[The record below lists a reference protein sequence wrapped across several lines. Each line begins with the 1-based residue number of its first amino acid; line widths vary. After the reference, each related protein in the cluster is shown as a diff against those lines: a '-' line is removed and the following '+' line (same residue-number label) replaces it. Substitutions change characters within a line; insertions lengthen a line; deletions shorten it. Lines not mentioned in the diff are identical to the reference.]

1 MGTEIVRC
9 IICKRKLRALK
20 SVERKMG
27 YCCYRRLKN
36 GYCGLQLNQFDSVEQ
51 IKEVAS
57 VINDL

>member
-1 MGTEIVRC
+1 MTTEVARC
-9 IICKRKLRALK
+9 IICKRKLRAAK

-27 YCCYRRLKN
+27 YCCHRRLKK

-51 IKEVAS
+51 IKEKAS

>member
-1 MGTEIVRC
+1 MTTEVARC

-36 GYCGLQLNQFDSVEQ
+36 GYCGIQLNQFDCFEK
-51 IKEVAS
+51 IKEVTE
-57 VINDL
+57 LLK